1 MDADEIN
8 DKEMPLL
15 DHLAEL
21 RRRLMWSAATFIVCF
36 VVCYY
41 FSGRIYEFLAAP
53 LAHALEARGER
64 PDMVYTALYEAF
76 FTYIKVS
83 IFAAAFISFPI
94 IAGQLWLF
102 IAPGLYKR
110 EKRALLPFLIAT
122 PVLFF
127 AGGALAYYVFFPI
140 AWKFFLSFQESSGNV
155 DITLLARVSDY
166 LNVVMKLLF
175 AFGLSF
181 ELPVLLTLLGKVGIV
196 SHATLKKYR
205 RYAYVG
211 CFIVAAIMAPPDV
224 PSQCIM
230 AGLLIFLFEASL
242 FMVRLVE
249 PKPEEEP
256 EMSDKT
262 EADSEVTPQTSPD
275 ENASKANKDS
285 ENA

>member
-1 MDADEIN
+1 MDATNGDEIN

-21 RRRLMWSAATFIVCF
+21 RRRLIWSGATFIICF
-36 VVCYY
+36 VVCYH
-41 FSGRIYEFLAAP
+41 FSGQIYEFLAAP

-76 FTYIKVS
+76 FTYVKVAV
-83 IFAAAFISFPI
+83 FAAAFLSFPVVATQI
-94 IAGQLWLF
+94 WLF
-102 IAPGLYKR
+102 VAPGLYKR
-110 EKRALLPFLIAT
+110 EKRALLPFLFAT
-122 PVLFF
+122 PILFF
-127 AGGALAYYVFFPI
+127 IGGALAYYVFFPV
-140 AWKFFLSFQESSGNV
+140 AWKFFLSFQESTGGV

-166 LNVVMKLLF
+166 LNIVMKLIF

-196 SHATLKKYR
+196 SHAMLKKYR

-230 AGLLIFLFEASL
+230 AALLILLFEISL

-249 PKPEEEP
+249 PKPVAEDEEP
-256 EMSDKT
+256 ET
-262 EADSEVTPQTSPD
+262 PEGEAPPHAPTDEKDT
-275 ENASKANKDS
+275 ENA
-285 ENA
+285 

>member
-1 MDADEIN
+1 MDAMDGDDIE

-21 RRRLMWSAATFIVCF
+21 RRRLIWSGVTFIVCF
-36 VVCYY
+36 IVCYH

-76 FTYIKVS
+76 FTYVKVAV
-83 IFAAAFISFPI
+83 FAAAFLSFPVVATQI
-94 IAGQLWLF
+94 WLF
-102 IAPGLYKR
+102 VAPGLYKR
-110 EKRALLPFLIAT
+110 EKRALLPFLFAT
-122 PVLFF
+122 PILFF
-127 AGGALAYYVFFPI
+127 MGGALAYYVFFPI
-140 AWKFFLSFQESSGNV
+140 AWKFFLSFQQSTG
-155 DITLLARVSDY
+155 DIDISLLARVSDY
-166 LNVVMKLLF
+166 LNIVMKLIF

-181 ELPVLLTLLGKVGIV
+181 ELPVLITLLGKVGIV
-196 SHATLKKYR
+196 SYETLKKYR

-230 AGLLIFLFEASL
+230 AGLLIVLFEASL

-249 PKPEEEP
+249 PKPLEDETDE
-256 EMSDKT
+256 T
-262 EADSEVTPQTSPD
+262 EAKDEEQDAPQDP
-275 ENASKANKDS
+275 KAEKDS

>member
-1 MDADEIN
+1 MDAIDGDEIN

-21 RRRLMWSAATFIVCF
+21 RRRLIWSGVTFIICF
-36 VVCYY
+36 VVCYH

-76 FTYIKVS
+76 FTYVKVAV
-83 IFAAAFISFPI
+83 FAAAFISFPVVAAQI
-94 IAGQLWLF
+94 WLF
-102 IAPGLYKR
+102 VAPGLYKR
-110 EKRALLPFLIAT
+110 EKRALLPFLVAT

-127 AGGALAYYVFFPI
+127 TGGALAYYVFFPI
-140 AWKFFLSFQESSGNV
+140 AWKFFLSFQEHTGDV

-166 LNVVMKLLF
+166 LNIVMKLIF

-196 SHATLKKYR
+196 SYAMLKKYR

-242 FMVRLVE
+242 FMVRIVE
-249 PKPEEEP
+249 PKPV
-256 EMSDKT
+256 DD
-262 EADSEVTPQTSPD
+262 EADQDEAEPASAASSEDPQT
-275 ENASKANKDS
+275 EKDS